1 MVLRSTSYRIRAAA
15 PQPFKGRCTDPLL
28 DPNPATI
35 GFVLQTFKAER
46 LQTDSCEDQSQI
58 LCSNDMLGLGGQYV
72 SASYTAQR
80 FLDPDTGQI
89 IFNSQETRQAV
100 FIDEDEVP
108 GTTAFSG
115 P

>member
-1 MVLRSTSYRIRAAA
+1 MVLRSVSYRLRAAA
-15 PQPFKGRCTDPLL
+15 PQPSRGKCTDPLL

-46 LQTDSCEDQSQI
+46 QQVDSCEDQAQL

-72 SASYTAQR
+72 SASYSAQR

-89 IFNSQETRQAV
+89 IFTSQETKEAEI
-100 FIDEDEVP
+100 IDEDEVP
-108 GTTAFSG
+108 GVVGFLS
-115 P
+115 